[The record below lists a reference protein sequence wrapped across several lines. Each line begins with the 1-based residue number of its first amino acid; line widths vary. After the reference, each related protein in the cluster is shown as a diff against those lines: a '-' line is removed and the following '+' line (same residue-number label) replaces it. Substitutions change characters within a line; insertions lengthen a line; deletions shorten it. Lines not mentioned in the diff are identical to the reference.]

1 MLKIILYLYIF
12 FIGAANGDDTLYIFE
27 NTWSF
32 FNASSVPE
40 DLEMQDI
47 MSKLWTSF
55 AITG

>member
-1 MLKIILYLYIF
+1 MKVQNYLISF

-40 DLEMQDI
+40 DLEMRDI

>member
-1 MLKIILYLYIF
+1 MISCSV

-32 FNASSVPE
+32 FNASSNPE
-40 DLEMQDI
+40 DLEMRDI